1 MLNYDRARGRDVE
14 ALQNW
19 LDGTGSIDRA
29 ETEYLTQSQELV
41 SLVSVKDNAVSRLED
56 WVEDKLIR
64 FFSRHR
70 TASRME

>member
-19 LDGTGSIDRA
+19 LEGTGSIDRV